1 MSGYSAIQDAETQL
15 DNEVSLAAEL
25 RKKDSAIR
33 RWRWVSTILT
43 ASLVI
48 TWLVFPPKSPIRYP
62 QPGEGIE
69 NVLEWIKQAEISPH
83 CAADFGPAEDAIF
96 KALDGDVPEFI
107 FYRDDDG
114 KPGAE
119 INEDELDDLD
129 ILTPVWTTVGHHITH
144 CMYLLLQAAAA
155 LNLGTKADMVVYAWE
170 HARHCAAVIMNIT
183 KTAPGW
189 SDVANDASSSVS
201 FDSAGTDPQR
211 VVIHGKPYIYKNGK
225 LTPSS
230 FGYLLSTK
238 ATTNK
243 FGNNERRREEDCR
256 ILRASSPDALEW
268 FGHEAMTEP
277 VTAVSNGVIQPE
289 EPAQVMSA
297 ADLEDRSER
306 KRIEIQT
313 RLGDNAWL
321 SDPANNIRLDDYE
334 VFDILYRGEKLAKRC
349 LWRWLRI
356 NRPMT
361 SRRFGYLSNMDFGRD
376 TLIEV
381 EYIMERLI
389 WLRNNVHHFDG
400 WGSSL
405 AVVEE
410 HLFAVHR
417 FAVLLY
423 DEEIAV
429 RARILRDRLHQAAE
443 GVAQE
448 IETVWLLTELPFAGD
463 HPWKHHHI
471 TLFREVLETRRSDE
485 DWARQKYSPAAF
497 EGAVEFGQ
505 RIHVNDMSRD
515 CGPDMEEAWPRFRD
529 WRAVGV
535 DVLINVAQKIS
546 RAVLVAR
553 LFLIV

>member
-1 MSGYSAIQDAETQL
+1 L
-15 DNEVSLAAEL
+15 
-25 RKKDSAIR
+25 
-33 RWRWVSTILT
+33 
-43 ASLVI
+43 
-48 TWLVFPPKSPIRYP
+48 
-62 QPGEGIE
+62 
-69 NVLEWIKQAEISPH
+69 
-83 CAADFGPAEDAIF
+83 
-96 KALDGDVPEFI
+96 
-107 FYRDDDG
+107 
-114 KPGAE
+114 
-119 INEDELDDLD
+119 
-129 ILTPVWTTVGHHITH
+129 
-144 CMYLLLQAAAA
+144 
-155 LNLGTKADMVVYAWE
+155 
-170 HARHCAAVIMNIT
+170 
-183 KTAPGW
+183 
-189 SDVANDASSSVS
+189 
-201 FDSAGTDPQR
+201 DSAGTDPQR

-225 LTPSS
+225 LTPSG

-238 ATTNK
+238 ATINR

-277 VTAVSNGVIQPE
+277 VTAVSNEVAQPE
-289 EPAQVMSA
+289 EPAQVVSE

-321 SDPANNIRLDDYE
+321 SDPVNNICLDDDE
-334 VFDILYRGEKLAKRC
+334 VFDILYRGEKVAKRC

-376 TLIEV
+376 TLSRFYRSNRTVFDYRHTQSVEV
-381 EYIMERLI
+381 EYIMEHLI
-389 WLRNNVHHFDG
+389 WLRNSVHHFDG

-417 FAVLLY
+417 LAVLLY

-429 RARILRDRLHQAAE
+429 RARSLRDRLHQAAE

-505 RIHVNDMSRD
+505 RIHVNDMSWD